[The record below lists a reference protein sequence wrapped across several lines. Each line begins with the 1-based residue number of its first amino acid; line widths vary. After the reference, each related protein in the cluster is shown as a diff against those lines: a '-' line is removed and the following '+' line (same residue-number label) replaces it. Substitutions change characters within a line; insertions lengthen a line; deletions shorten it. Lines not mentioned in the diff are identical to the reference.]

1 MLALPQSSATHSIFC
16 GQNSIDTQNPSS
28 YTPNVKKKFLINLF
42 ALSVLLVS
50 CLSWILE
57 KPSFVLREIILRPR
71 SFTEM
76 NLLLGLEVQNPNRF
90 DLTLKSFEYTVYLN
104 NEEIG
109 NGRLE
114 KELLIPSS
122 SITRVQVPVVAK
134 FKDLGGSLKTIITG
148 DELPYKIEGK
158 TDIKTAFGG
167 LNFPFSKEGRINLKN

>member
-1 MLALPQSSATHSIFC
+1 MLVILVEGRQIF
-16 GQNSIDTQNPSS
+16 
-28 YTPNVKKKFLINLF
+28 VMKKLDQKKAKVYRGLLFIFSLTVFLM
-42 ALSVLLVS
+42 S
-50 CLSWILE
+50 CLSWIVE
-57 KPSFVLREIILRPR
+57 KPSFVIRGIILSPR

-90 DLTLKSFEYTVYLN
+90 DLTLKSFEYTFYLK

-122 SITRVQVPVVAK
+122 STTQVQIPVAAK
-134 FKDLGGSLKTIITG
+134 FKDLGGSLKAIFTG
-148 DELPYKIEGK
+148 DDLPYKIEGK
-158 TDIKTAFGG
+158 ADLKTAFGS